1 MNISF
6 ADLCIRYPTWELLRC
21 YLTSAE
27 GGSLTCIDKIDKA
40 ILRYTKG
47 ISDFTKPHVGKFR
60 SVVWNTVTN
69 RPISVAPAKSSGG
82 DIEFTEDMRV
92 SEFLEGVMI
101 QGWNE
106 EEPWISTRSSLGAMG
121 NFYSKRSFADLFNEA
136 GGFDLLSSIPKGSC
150 ASFLLQHPEHKCVSK
165 VPYPRVYVICI
176 ADIHDTDVT
185 FKYDPLEW
193 PVRFM
198 SYAPIE
204 YEKMED
210 AMSTFHSYRG
220 EHTWQGMVFQ
230 NSIGRWRIR
239 NPEYNLVH
247 GLRGLEAGD
256 LDRFL
261 RLRMNKL
268 LQAYLVYFG
277 EERELM
283 WKYEK
288 DIREKTAELY
298 KAYCD
303 LHKSKIITMRD
314 ISYSLR
320 PHVYALHG
328 NYIKNKVAIVKSTV
342 VEYMNSLDL
351 LDQKRLIHISKFR
364 RSA

>member
-6 ADLCIRYPTWELLRC
+6 ADLCRRYPTWDLLRS
-21 YLTSAE
+21 YLTSEE

-47 ISDFTKPHVGKFR
+47 ITNPQLGHFR

-69 RPISVAPAKSSGG
+69 RPLSVAPPKASEGE
-82 DIEFTEDMRV
+82 IELTEDMRV

-106 EEPWISTRSSLGAMG
+106 EEPWISTRSSLGATG
-121 NFYSKRSFADLFNEA
+121 HFYSKRSFADLFKEA
-136 GGFDLLSSIPKGSC
+136 GGFDLLKSIPKGSC

-176 ADIHDTDVT
+176 ADIHDTEVI
-185 FKYDPLEW
+185 FKYNPLEW
-193 PVRFM
+193 PQRFM
-198 SYAPIE
+198 SYMPIE

-210 AMSTFHSYRG
+210 AMSTFQSYRG
-220 EHTWQGMVFQ
+220 EYTWQGMVFQ
-230 NSIGRWRIR
+230 NSLGRWRIR
-239 NPEYNLVH
+239 NPEYQLVH
-247 GLRGLEAGD
+247 GLRGLEAND

-268 LQAYLVYFG
+268 VQAYLVYFG
-277 EERELM
+277 EEGVLM

-288 DIREKTAELY
+288 QIREKTGELY

-303 LHKSKIITMRD
+303 LHKSKSITMRD
-314 ISYSLR
+314 VPYSMR
-320 PHVYALHG
+320 AHVYALHG
-328 NYIKNKVAIVKSTV
+328 KYIDQKISIVKSTV
-342 VEYMNSLDL
+342 VDYVNNLDI
-351 LDQKRLIHISKFR
+351 LDQKRLLM
-364 RSA
+364 